1 MTERW
6 VESVRTKEYGVLG
19 LLALIWGAS
28 FLFIKVAVE
37 DVSPATVVFGRLAFA
52 FATLAAIIAVRPALG
67 AGWRRYI
74 HLGLLIGIVNSVLP
88 YLLITWGET
97 RIASGVASILNATT
111 PLFTVVLAHFWMT
124 AGHEA
129 LTWRRSAGVLLG
141 FLGVGALVGPSAL
154 SFGGSGVNAALG
166 ELAVLIAAC
175 AYAFGALLTKRYAGT
190 APLVG
195 PFTMQGAALVVMLP
209 IALLW
214 DPPTHLPSLAALGS
228 IAALGILGTAV
239 AYLLYF
245 YLINH
250 VGPARTT
257 MVTYL
262 LPCTALL
269 WGALFL
275 GEQVHWYAL
284 AGLALVL
291 LGTMLTNGTLN
302 GLLRRRRT
310 SAAMMLPGGEPAEYP
325 ELTDSIGQVGRRSA

>member
-1 MTERW
+1 MRA
-6 VESVRTKEYGVLG
+6 KDYGVLG

-52 FATLAAIIAVRPALG
+52 VATLLVIIAARPALG
-67 AGWRRYI
+67 AGWRRYWR
-74 HLGLLIGIVNSVLP
+74 LGLLIGVVNSVLP

-97 RIASGVASILNATT
+97 RIASGIASILNATT

-124 AGHEA
+124 AGHEV
-129 LTWRRSAGVLLG
+129 LTWRRSVGVVLG
-141 FLGVGALVGPSAL
+141 FLGVAVLIGPETL
-154 SFGGSGVNAALG
+154 RFGGSGMNAALG
-166 ELAVLIAAC
+166 ELAVLIAAA
-175 AYAFGALLTKRYAGT
+175 AYGVGALLSKRYAGS

-195 PFTMQGAALVVMLP
+195 PLTMQGAALVVMLP

-228 IAALGILGTAV
+228 MAALGILGTAV

-250 VGPARTT
+250 IGPTRTSL
-257 MVTYL
+257 VTYL

-269 WGALFL
+269 WGALLL

-302 GLLRRRRT
+302 SLLKRRRAPT
-310 SAAMMLPGGEPAEYP
+310 VVAAASIEPAAYP
-325 ELTDSIGQVGRRSA
+325 ELAEGVGQTGRRSA